1 MLCSSDCSKKKVRIK
16 QRCVVVSSYSNGVN
30 MNEFAGQKTVLKVQ
44 QNRVREMYQK
54 ERLENE
60 DLFELLEGVV

>member
-1 MLCSSDCSKKKVRIK
+1 LHALQ
-16 QRCVVVSSYSNGVN
+16 QRLL
-30 MNEFAGQKTVLKVQ
+30 EEKGQKTVLKVQ
-44 QNRVREMYQK
+44 PNRVREMYQK

>member
-1 MLCSSDCSKKKVRIK
+1 
-16 QRCVVVSSYSNGVN
+16 
-30 MNEFAGQKTVLKVQ
+30 VLKVQ
-44 QNRVREMYQK
+44 PNRVREMYQK

>member
-1 MLCSSDCSKKKVRIK
+1 
-16 QRCVVVSSYSNGVN
+16 

-44 QNRVREMYQK
+44 PNRVREMYQK

>member
-1 MLCSSDCSKKKVRIK
+1 
-16 QRCVVVSSYSNGVN
+16 